1 MYLLNNWGK
10 PAQAPV
16 SGAFSPQNIETIQLL
31 SRNEFMDWIKENRR
45 DIIIL
50 CFILVVATILRLVR
64 LGYQSEWND
73 EALSA
78 VIAGGTTRQILTNQ
92 FHSLHPPGYYLLLHF
107 WRSLL
112 GDTDFVLRLPSALMG
127 IASIVAM
134 YFLGRLLFKSETGLW
149 VAAITAVMPFHLYY
163 SQEMRMYSQLFLLS
177 TLAILCQTQVWRNK
191 SNFWWLF
198 YLLVSLVGLYTHYF
212 FTLIVGTLG
221 LYFIL
226 RRWLARTGPGWKG
239 FFLTYLA
246 MGILYSPILLWI
258 GDQWSQSS
266 GYWLQGVSLARFLSM
281 PLAFTVG
288 LFLDTTF
295 LYVGYGVILVV
306 WIIVLLQAGRS
317 FKQAAPDSLSLAL
330 VLMTY
335 WLPVLILFGAS
346 ILLTPLTL
354 SRLMIF
360 AVPGLYLLL
369 AWGTTMPREKV
380 VNIVLTVL
388 LMLIGLLGDYN
399 WLFNPHYSKP
409 PSREAAFLL
418 QEQALPQEAIVHT
431 NDSGFRLFWRYT
443 PRLDH
448 RLILESND
456 NPQVHPE
463 VFEMMGGQI
472 ITFDDPL
479 TETFWLVLH
488 QDFDAEKQEE
498 LFNRFDERYTRL
510 VYYNLG
516 GIRMYHYRAFSDE
529 PG

>member
-1 MYLLNNWGK
+1 
-10 PAQAPV
+10 
-16 SGAFSPQNIETIQLL
+16 
-31 SRNEFMDWIKENRR
+31 MDWIKENRR
-45 DIIIL
+45 DILIL
-50 CFILVVATILRLVR
+50 FFILVVATTLRLVR

-92 FHSLHPPGYYLLLHF
+92 FRSLHPPGYYLLLHF

-127 IASIVAM
+127 IASIIVM

-163 SQEMRMYSQLFLLS
+163 SQEMRMYSQVFLLS

-198 YLLVSLVGLYTHYF
+198 YLLASLVGLYTHYF

-221 LYFIL
+221 LYFVL

-246 MGILYSPILLWI
+246 MGIIYSPILLWI

-266 GYWLQGVSLARFLSM
+266 DYWIQGVSLARFLSM

-288 LFLDTTF
+288 PFLNTTF
-295 LYVGYGVILVV
+295 LYVGYGVILAV

-317 FKQAAPDSLSLAL
+317 FKQATPDSLSLAL

-346 ILLTPLTL
+346 ILWTPLTL
-354 SRLMIF
+354 SRLMIC
-360 AVPGLYLLL
+360 AVPGLYMLI
-369 AWGTTMPREKV
+369 AWGTTMPKEKV

-399 WLFNPHYSKP
+399 WLFDPHYSKP
-409 PSREAAFLL
+409 PSREAALLL
-418 QEQALPQEAIVHT
+418 QEQALPQEAVVHT

-443 PRLDH
+443 PQLDH

-456 NPQVHPE
+456 NPQVRPE
-463 VFEMMGGQI
+463 VFEMIGGQI

-498 LFNRFDERYTRL
+498 LFNRFDARYTRL

-516 GIRMYHYRAFSDE
+516 GVRMYHYRAFSN
-529 PG
+529 GRG